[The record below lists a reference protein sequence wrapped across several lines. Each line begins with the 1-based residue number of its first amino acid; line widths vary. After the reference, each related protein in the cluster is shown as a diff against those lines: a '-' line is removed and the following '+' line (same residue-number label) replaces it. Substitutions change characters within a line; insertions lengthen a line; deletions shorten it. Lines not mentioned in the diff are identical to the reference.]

1 MNKDGISFKFNKS
14 DIFLVTALFVI
25 AIALLGVIFIT
36 NSLSKE
42 GTTVVAEVNNQT
54 VCEFSLSEDI
64 SYDIV
69 TEYGRNTLIIKD
81 GRASVSFADCPDG
94 ICAAHVPIYKEGE
107 EIICIPH
114 KLVIRIKSAE

>member
-1 MNKDGISFKFNKS
+1 LNKDGISFKFNKS

-54 VCEFSLSEDI
+54 VCEFSLSEEI

-81 GRASVSFADCPDG
+81 GRASVSFEDCPDG
-94 ICAAHVPIYKEGE
+94 ICAAHVPIYKEEE